1 MTEVNTTTSSPL
13 VDAIGKIKESALH
26 VFSQVRPPP
35 SSSLHH
41 HSGIS
46 VAALYSIRASR
57 FEVVPTRNEHDYVI

>member
-1 MTEVNTTTSSPL
+1 MPRGSR
-13 VDAIGKIKESALH
+13 
-26 VFSQVRPPP
+26 SQAPP

-41 HSGIS
+41 HAGIS